1 MSIQH
6 FAAEQFKR
14 FGKSSSLETIKR
26 LLKRGKLI
34 WKRLRNS
41 LKRDRDE
48 TLFAYFQ
55 EELAQLKQQAE
66 AGKLDLCYF
75 DETGLNLKPN
85 VPYAWQAKGT
95 TALLPARRNRGIT
108 LLGILNPISNKLNIS
123 RYQGAANAQCVIQ
136 TIDEFSRSINR
147 KTILVLDNASIHR
160 AKVVQQQ
167 EKIWRKR
174 GLFLQFIPAYSP
186 ELNLIEILWK
196 RLKHSWLK
204 PIYYHSMD
212 RLVEATDYIL
222 QRFGQQYSIQFQ

>member
-14 FGKSSSLETIKR
+14 FRKHSSLETIKR
-26 LLKRGKLI
+26 ILKRGKLI

-41 LKRDRDE
+41 LKRERDE

-55 EELAQLKQQAE
+55 EELAQLKQQAQ
-66 AGKLDLCYF
+66 AGMLDLCYF
-75 DETGLNLKPN
+75 DETGLNLNPN
-85 VPYAWQAKGT
+85 VPYAWQVKGT

-108 LLGILNPISNKLNIS
+108 LLGILNPINNDLNIS
-123 RYQGAANAQCVIQ
+123 RYKGAANAQCVIQ
-136 TIDEFSRSINR
+136 TIDEFSRSLHR

-212 RLVEATDYIL
+212 TLIEATDYIL
-222 QRFGQQYSIQFQ
+222 QRFGEQYSIQFQ